1 MDAAYTLV
9 RLGRLDVCAVS
20 DALDKLGL
28 PGSVSG
34 LLQQATTRRIAGR
47 VVTYKL
53 VAKGDAPPPSIPPRH
68 LGTTAVEAAQPGD
81 IIVVEQRTGIDA
93 GSWGGNLSL
102 GAKQRRVAGVIIDGP
117 VRDLDEAR
125 TYGFPVY
132 SRSVTARTARG
143 RIAEAFTNQ
152 PVTVGD
158 VHVAPGD
165 YAIADASGV
174 AFISSADIDRVL
186 DAAEAI
192 AAQEAA
198 MAKAL
203 LEGLPMGEVMG
214 GNYEHM
220 LG

>member
-1 MDAAYTLV
+1 MDATYLLA

-28 PGSVSG
+28 PGSVTG
-34 LLQQATTRRIAGR
+34 LLQQSTTRRIAGR
-47 VVTYKL
+47 VVTCKL
-53 VAKGDAPPPSIPPRH
+53 VAKADAPPPSEPPRH
-68 LGTTAVEAAQPGD
+68 LGTAAVEEAQPGE

-125 TYGFPVY
+125 TYGFPIY
-132 SRSVTARTARG
+132 ARSVTARTARG

-152 PVTVGD
+152 PVIVGD
-158 VHVAPGD
+158 VRVAPGD

-174 AFISSADIDRVL
+174 AFIPATDIGRVL
-186 DAAEAI
+186 ETAEAI
-192 AAQEAA
+192 AAHEAA

-203 LEGLPMGEVMG
+203 LDGQPMSQVMG
-214 GNYEHM
+214 ASYEYM
-220 LG
+220 LN